1 MKVWLFLSNIP
12 FLTPPLR
19 VVRGVSVA
27 TVWVSEFFFLALGF
41 GDSTDPVILSA
52 YSILGDS
59 LGEVCDRSKDKPV
72 LIIVIVTTGS
82 E

>member
-1 MKVWLFLSNIP
+1 MSNIP

-27 TVWVSEFFFLALGF
+27 TVWVSEFFFLALCF
-41 GDSTDPVILSA
+41 GDSTDPVIFSV

-59 LGEVCDRSKDKPV
+59 LGEVYNRSKDKPV
-72 LIIVIVTTGS
+72 LVVYVVMTGPK
-82 E
+82 